1 MRTKNILWSVLFFLL
16 FSFNGYALLDK
27 KGDIPSKK
35 VPPRFH
41 IYMENETLYLNPL
54 RSSVSVQI
62 INEWN
67 EVIHEE
73 FIPVD
78 QPQLY
83 TIPVDHLPSGSY
95 TVLIVGEQMNYE
107 FNFKL

>member
-54 RSSVSVQI
+54 RSSVSVQTGTSHS
-62 INEWN
+62 WN
-67 EVIHEE
+67 DRISS
-73 FIPVD
+73 IKIS
-78 QPQLY
+78 L
-83 TIPVDHLPSGSY
+83 
-95 TVLIVGEQMNYE
+95 M
-107 FNFKL
+107 

>member
-67 EVIHEE
+67 EVVQEE